1 MRDNELAIM
10 KLSCNELIRHAENLK
25 NIVKTQ
31 ENRICEFSDII
42 LNSKRNN
49 THIFLGGAGRSGFV
63 AKSFAMRL
71 THLGFDVYVLDES
84 VVGSLEN
91 DDVVI
96 LISKSG
102 RIKYVDEISQSKN
115 EINVKL
121 LSVCGSNECDLYE
134 QSDISI
140 VIDELNDIEH
150 SQDEKDILKEEKF
163 DENDLIVM
171 GTAFEISA
179 LILLDSIIEELINE
193 VKE

>member
-1 MRDNELAIM
+1 MTDNNFAIM
-10 KLSCNELIRHAENLK
+10 KLSCNEIIRHTENLK
-25 NIVKTQ
+25 NIVTKQ
-31 ENRICEFSDII
+31 ENSICEFSEVI
-42 LNSKRNN
+42 LNSRKNK

-71 THLGFDVYVLDES
+71 MHLGFDVYVLDES

-102 RIKYVDEISQSKN
+102 RIKYVDEISQSRN
-115 EINVKL
+115 EIDVIL
-121 LSVCGSNECDLYE
+121 LSVCGSKDSNLYK
-134 QSDISI
+134 QSNISI
-140 VIDELNDIEH
+140 VIDELKNMER
-150 SQDEKDILKEEKF
+150 SQDEKNILKEEKF
-163 DENDLIVM
+163 DENDLMVM

-179 LILLDSIIEELINE
+179 LILLDSIIEKLINE

>member
-1 MRDNELAIM
+1 MTDNNFAIM
-10 KLSCNELIRHAENLK
+10 KLSCNEIIRHTENLK
-25 NIVKTQ
+25 NIVTKQ
-31 ENRICEFSDII
+31 ENSICEFSEVI
-42 LNSKRNN
+42 LNSKKNN

-71 THLGFDVYVLDES
+71 MHLGFDVYVLDES

-102 RIKYVDEISQSKN
+102 RIKYVDEISQSRN
-115 EINVKL
+115 EIDVTL
-121 LSVCGSNECDLYE
+121 LSVCGSKDSNLYK
-134 QSDISI
+134 QSNISI
-140 VIDELNDIEH
+140 VIDELKNMER
-150 SQDEKDILKEEKF
+150 SQDEKNILKEEKF
-163 DENDLIVM
+163 DENDLMVM

-179 LILLDSIIEELINE
+179 LILLDSIIEKLINE